1 MAIENQ
7 TNVRAD
13 LAGRYLAFSLGAE
26 SFAVPLL
33 SVREVIAMPEV
44 TPVPHT
50 PAHFL
55 GIMNLRGQIISV
67 IDLRTKFKFKT
78 QSTQSDETAVVICN
92 LNGVTLGVVVD
103 SVNYVLTVD
112 SKQIQDKPQI
122 ERSVKSEYILGVTQK
137 DDKLVLLVDLAQ
149 ALDVSD
155 YTAAKAA

>member
-1 MAIENQ
+1 MTPDNQ
-7 TNVRAD
+7 SKARTD
-13 LAGRYLAFSLGAE
+13 LVGRYLAFSLGTE
-26 SFAVPLL
+26 NFAVPLL

-50 PAHFL
+50 PSHFI

-78 QSTQSDETAVVICN
+78 QGSQTEETAVVICN

-103 SVNYVLTVD
+103 AVNSVLTVD
-112 SKQIQDKPQI
+112 AGQVQDKPQI

-137 DDKLVLLVDLAQ
+137 DDKLVLLIDLAH
-149 ALDVSD
+149 ALDVAD
-155 YTAAKAA
+155 YAAAKAA